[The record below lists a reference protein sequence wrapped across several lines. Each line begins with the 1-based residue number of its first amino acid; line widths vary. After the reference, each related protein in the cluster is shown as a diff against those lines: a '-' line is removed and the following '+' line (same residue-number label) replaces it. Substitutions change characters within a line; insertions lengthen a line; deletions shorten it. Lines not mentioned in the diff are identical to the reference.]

1 MAAFDPKAEIPGRA
15 VSLDLWVHGIAKGN
29 QPKAG

>member
-1 MAAFDPKAEIPGRA
+1 MAAFDPKAEISGRQ
-15 VSLDLWVHGIAKGN
+15 DLWVLAMNG